1 MRSRGRH
8 SVAVAAFVLSAG
20 IAACSG
26 GGDDPSNGDQGCV
39 SLGDAVDE
47 ARQAVELSTDLSTHP
62 DSDGGA
68 TVTDSE
74 SQEIHAH
81 QQELD
86 HARAALSAAG
96 CT

>member
-8 SVAVAAFVLSAG
+8 VVALGAFSVSVGL
-20 IAACSG
+20 AACSG
-26 GGDDPSNGDQGCV
+26 GGDASNGDQGCV

-47 ARQAVELSTDLSTHP
+47 ARQAVELSTDLSTHA

-68 TVTDSE
+68 TVTSAE
-74 SQEIHAH
+74 SQEIQDH

-86 HARAALSAAG
+86 NARSALSAAG